1 MEAARVLLRET
12 SEGTEP
18 LGYFH
23 DGSFT
28 LLAVNTNFTLITNP
42 YETPIINLLLFI
54 LDVFFEPYFRFYKS
68 EAANEAN
75 IVSYRTIYHDNN
87 PV

>member
-1 MEAARVLLRET
+1 MDATRLLLRDLPED
-12 SEGTEP
+12 TER

-28 LLAVNTNFTLITNP
+28 LLVANINFTQIINP
-42 YETPIINLLLFI
+42 YETLIINLFLFVS
-54 LDVFFEPYFRFYKS
+54 DDFTEPYFRFYKS